1 MFKKESFIYKDL
13 EKAQAKKRKR
23 LYNRVLQMLKEN
35 SDLLFLTFTFKE
47 SILKTTNEETRKR
60 YIKSYLNEE
69 TSDYILNRDYGK
81 TTEREHYHAIV
92 KPRYATINYK
102 RYKYGFIKGER
113 LNQLK
118 RFTDK
123 NKSLEDVAESL
134 TEHATKNSTKDNKI
148 IYSRTPRKSH

>member
-1 MFKKESFIYKDL
+1 MNWDLYIILCLTRVNFVNELDKQNKYK
-13 EKAQAKKRKR
+13 RI
-23 LYNRVLQMLKEN
+23 
-35 SDLLFLTFTFKE
+35 KE

-118 RFTDK
+118 RFTNK

-134 TEHATKNSTKDNKI
+134 TEHATKNSTRDNKI
-148 IYSRTPRKSH
+148 IYSRTQKKSH